1 MQWFGLL
8 EMSSGILVSG
18 DGLMFFWNPFLM
30 VYCLH
35 WLVMGCHQIVV
46 AFSFITIFLSYPQLD
61 IVEDSTRFCQCKNG
75 LNEELEW
82 AQNMV
87 AWLHLD
93 SFWYCMPLED
103 GVVFGFSLKG
113 GSVMAYVLLMSGNF
127 WDLIKI
133 MIRYMFRYLGNQ
145 SKKVYIFFF
154 LRVQKLGFI
163 GRIGRPC

>member
-1 MQWFGLL
+1 MQWFGSL

-18 DGLMFFWNPFLM
+18 DGLMVFWNPFFM

-46 AFSFITIFLSYPQLD
+46 AFSIITIFLSYPQLD

-75 LNEELEW
+75 PNEELGW

-103 GVVFGFSLKG
+103 SVVFGFSLKC

-127 WDLIKI
+127 WGL
-133 MIRYMFRYLGNQ
+133 
-145 SKKVYIFFF
+145 
-154 LRVQKLGFI
+154 
-163 GRIGRPC
+163 

>member
-1 MQWFGLL
+1 MIWFVRDV
-8 EMSSGILVSG
+8 SSGILVSG
-18 DGLMFFWNPFLM
+18 DGLMVFWNPFFM

-46 AFSFITIFLSYPQLD
+46 AFSIITIFLSYPQLD

-75 LNEELEW
+75 PNEELGW

-93 SFWYCMPLED
+93 SFWYCMPLEY

-113 GSVMAYVLLMSGNF
+113 GSVMAYVLLMGGNF

-145 SKKVYIFFF
+145 SKKVYIFF

>member
-18 DGLMFFWNPFLM
+18 DGLMIFWNPFLM

-46 AFSFITIFLSYPQLD
+46 AFSIITIFLSHPQLD

-75 LNEELEW
+75 LNEELGW

-87 AWLHLD
+87 ALLHLD

-113 GSVMAYVLLMSGNF
+113 GSVMVYVLLMSGNF
-127 WDLIKI
+127 WDLIKF
-133 MIRYMFRYLGNQ
+133 MIRYMFRDILAINPRKYT
-145 SKKVYIFFF
+145 FF